1 MPVRIKRDAA
11 PVCVGPSAC
20 PCHERGLV
28 TEQVDAHAQTNT
40 NCIVG
45 CGRAART
52 ARIIE
57 ADAFAPLHRKL
68 QKPPEEDGVSSAPAS
83 R

>member
-1 MPVRIKRDAA
+1 MPVRIKRDVAR
-11 PVCVGPSAC
+11 VCVGPSAR
-20 PCHERGLV
+20 PCRERGLI

-40 NCIVG
+40 NCIFG

-68 QKPPEEDGVSSAPAS
+68 QKPPEEDGVSSAPVS